1 MGRVV
6 AAGQR
11 LAQRYGTFC
20 HKTEE
25 DKMVKKVQLKEAVY

>member
-6 AAGQR
+6 AAGRR
-11 LAQRYGTFC
+11 LSQRYGTFC

-25 DKMVKKVQLKEAVY
+25 KNFKKVQLKEAVIK